1 MSRQQNRIVIVA
13 WEGILE
19 LAHLLWITYSRA
31 AWASNQAIHPPENPQ
46 KVLWQLNL
54 EIRKIGK
61 T

>member
-46 KVLWQLNL
+46 KVL
-54 EIRKIGK
+54 
-61 T
+61 